1 MRINSL
7 KTIIINVK
15 TSEKRV
21 AVIEDNKVL
30 ELNIGQPRH
39 KEIVGNIYK
48 GRVIDVLPGMQ
59 AAFVDIGL
67 DKNGYIGRGQLAA
80 YHLSPPS
87 EKEKSISHFVRQGEE
102 IIVQVTKEGSE
113 RKGPKL
119 TGLIEFPGAS
129 LVYLPFGNYVAVSRK
144 MKLEEEREKWRKFGQ
159 TQLQNPEGLIVR
171 TAAENQDEAKILREL
186 EFERNRY
193 NALQE
198 QQKRLK
204 PPRLLYD
211 ANNLVDKIL
220 LEHRIENIKEIVIDD
235 AQEFRQIKNQFGED
249 KVSFYQ
255 GKENIFSSYG
265 IEREIDRA
273 LKHIVWLDNGAYLL
287 IEQTEALT
295 IIDVNTGKFQGKEN
309 LRDTVFKTN
318 IAAAKEIAYQLKLR
332 DISGIV
338 LIDFIDMKQH
348 DERQKVIQ
356 ALRSVAKEDR
366 NRVTIHGFT
375 TLGILELTRKK
386 TRQDLSAILQ
396 TNCPTCSGTGRIDS
410 AETIAFKLER
420 ELWEHQGM
428 DYDAVWV
435 EATKDVKHVF
445 QGEHNEHKNRLE
457 AALSFHI
464 YITEK
469 DSPRHEYEIRQMG
482 SNAEIKARLNNLS

>member
-1 MRINSL
+1 M
-7 KTIIINVK
+7 KTIIMNEK

-21 AVIEDNKVL
+21 AVIDGNKVI
-30 ELNIGQPRH
+30 ELNIQQPKH

-67 DKNGYIGRGQLAA
+67 GRNGYIGREQLAA

-102 IIVQVTKEGSE
+102 IIVQVTKEGAE

-144 MKLEEEREKWRKFGQ
+144 MKEEEERNRWRRFGQ
-159 TQLQNPEGLIVR
+159 LYLQNQEGLIVR
-171 TAAENQDEAKILREL
+171 TACENQDETKMLKEL
-186 EFERNRY
+186 EFGRSRY
-193 NALQE
+193 KSLQD
-198 QQKRLK
+198 QQKKLK
-204 PPRLLYD
+204 PPSLLFD

-220 LEHRIENIKEIVIDD
+220 LEHRVENIKEIVVDD
-235 AQEFRQIKNQFGED
+235 AQTFRQLKEQIGED
-249 KVSFYQ
+249 KVSIYQ
-255 GKENIFSSYG
+255 GKENIFSFYG
-265 IEREIDRA
+265 IEKEIERG
-273 LKHIVWLDNGAYLL
+273 LKPIVWLDNGAYLL

-295 IIDVNTGKFQGKEN
+295 VIDVNTGKFQGKEN

-318 IAAAKEIAYQLKLR
+318 LTAAKEIAYQLMLR
-332 DISGIV
+332 DIGGII
-338 LIDFIDMKQH
+338 LIDFIDMKLN

-356 ALRSVAKEDR
+356 ALRTVAKEDR

-375 TLGILELTRKK
+375 SLGILEITRKK

-396 TNCPTCSGTGRIDS
+396 ANCPTCSGTGQIDS
-410 AETIAFKLER
+410 AETVVFKLER
-420 ELWEHQGM
+420 ELWEHQGK
-428 DYDAVWV
+428 DHDAVWI
-435 EATKDVKHVF
+435 EATTEVTHVF
-445 QGEHNEHKNRLE
+445 LGDHHEHKKRLE
-457 AALSFHI
+457 DALSIKI
-464 YITEK
+464 YITELA
-469 DSPRHEYEIRQMG
+469 SPRHDYSIRQIG
-482 SNAEIKARLNNLS
+482 SDDEIKTRLNHL